1 MNNIEISVII
11 PTYKPKG
18 YLKECLESLD
28 KQTLDKSKYEIIVV
42 LNGCNAPFL
51 EYINQIVAKF
61 KSQTIIMQTD
71 VPGVSNARNEGISIA
86 KGEYI
91 SFIDDDD
98 YVSECYL
105 EELLAHAA
113 PDTIPIC
120 NAIAFMDETRE
131 EVPTYKQTKWYKV
144 FSPQKKQ
151 QFSHIRGFFTGPWM
165 KLYHRGIIGDRR
177 FDTRFKNGED
187 ALFNFLISNR
197 FKYVDFTS
205 PEAIYYRRY
214 RQNSAISNLKFNK
227 EIAKNTFRL
236 LWVYTRI
243 FFGGKN
249 YSLRFYVTR
258 VYATLHTLLRSLRK

>member
-1 MNNIEISVII
+1 
-11 PTYKPKG
+11 
-18 YLKECLESLD
+18 
-28 KQTLDKSKYEIIVV
+28 
-42 LNGCNAPFL
+42 
-51 EYINQIVAKF
+51 
-61 KSQTIIMQTD
+61 MQTD

-165 KLYHRGIIGDRR
+165 KLYHRDIIGDRR